1 MHFNLKNI
9 IVFCGS
15 SVGFS
20 DKYAQLANE
29 FGNYLVQHH
38 MGMVYGGGKV
48 GLMGI
53 IADQMLSQNGYVI
66 GVIPKL
72 LEKRE
77 VVHRGVSELYVTKTM
92 AERKIKMS
100 ESGDAYVALPGG
112 LGTLDELFE
121 ALTLQQL
128 HIEQKPVGILNID
141 GYFDATLNQ
150 LDVMIR
156 EGFVKAE
163 NKELLIVAETI
174 EALFEKFAAFK
185 PLDKTP
191 VTDKIVK

>member
-1 MHFNLKNI
+1 MKNI

-15 SVGFS
+15 SLGHS
-20 DKYAQLANE
+20 NKYTALAKAL
-29 FGNYLVQHH
+29 GAYLNAHGL
-38 MGMVYGGGKV
+38 GMVYGGGKV

-53 IADQMLSQNGYVI
+53 IADTMLANQGYVI

-100 ESGDAYVALPGG
+100 EAGDAYIALPGG

-128 HIEQKPVGILNID
+128 HIEQKPVGIINID
-141 GYFDATLNQ
+141 GYFDPILQ
-150 LDVMIR
+150 QFDVMVK
-156 EGFVKAE
+156 EGFLKKE
-163 NKELLIVAETI
+163 NKNLLIVAASI
-174 EALFEKFAAFK
+174 EELFEKFKKFK
-185 PLDKTP
+185 PLQKSK
-191 VTDKIVK
+191 VTDKIVR